1 MDNQEKLEHQ
11 EPVKRGDDGVRVS
24 LSRDRKWL
32 LIRAPGLENP
42 IIKAVAYF
50 EKILERART
59 ESNFSVEKIKE

>member
-1 MDNQEKLEHQ
+1 MEEQKDLEHQ

-24 LSRDRKWL
+24 LSRDKKWL

-50 EKILERART
+50 EKIIERART
-59 ESNFSVEKIKE
+59 GTGYNIEQIKE

>member
-1 MDNQEKLEHQ
+1 MEEQKDLEHQ

-24 LSRDRKWL
+24 LSRDKKWL

-59 ESNFSVEKIKE
+59 GAGYNIEKIKE

>member
-1 MDNQEKLEHQ
+1 MEEQKDLEHR

-24 LSRDRKWL
+24 LSRDKKWL

-59 ESNFSVEKIKE
+59 ETGFSVERIKV